1 MDQIRDNKKRARKSS
16 SSSAKLPVR
25 RQSSEED
32 QAGPSFR
39 LPRGFENLFKRV
51 TAVNEPEKPVPK
63 KRRERVSSSERMDV
77 GPSARL
83 ESRMEALARKRAE
96 DEQKEVE
103 KRQRMEALE
112 VEKAEKRAQAK
123 LRARAKERADRE
135 GIDIEE
141 ALRLNMEESAERK
154 RKAQETIERRR
165 MYRARRRAPV
175 ADEGAMQVDQPQ
187 EAGPSSRRRRSAPTE
202 VDAEMRG
209 VSRAELRKEA
219 IARQRAE
226 AEAVAEAKREAEK
239 QRRENKQFV
248 KEEMDPLT
256 ALLSRTTLMGG
267 KKKGSRA
274 RKEKK

>member
-1 MDQIRDNKKRARKSS
+1 MDQIRDNKKRVRKSS

-25 RQSSEED
+25 SQSSEEE
-32 QAGPSFR
+32 AGPSFR
-39 LPRGFENLFKRV
+39 LPRGFENLFSRV
-51 TAVNEPEKPVPK
+51 TALSDQTRPAP
-63 KRRERVSSSERMDV
+63 KRRARVPSSERMDV

-83 ESRMEALARKRAE
+83 EARMEALARKRAE
-96 DEQKEVE
+96 EEQKEVE

-123 LRARAKERADRE
+123 LRARAKERAERE
-135 GIDIEE
+135 GISIED
-141 ALRLNMEESAERK
+141 AMRLNAEESAERK

-175 ADEGAMQVDQPQ
+175 EEGAMQVDQPEQ
-187 EAGPSSRRRRSAPTE
+187 AGPSSRRRRSAAPPPE
-202 VDAEMRG
+202 DAEMRAP
-209 VSRAELRKEA
+209 SRAELRKEA

-239 QRRENKQFV
+239 QRRETKQFV

>member
-1 MDQIRDNKKRARKSS
+1 MDQIRDNKKRVRKSS

-25 RQSSEED
+25 SQSSEGE
-32 QAGPSFR
+32 AGPSFR
-39 LPRGFENLFKRV
+39 LPRGFENLFSRV
-51 TAVNEPEKPVPK
+51 TALSDQVKPAP
-63 KRRERVSSSERMDV
+63 KRRARVPSSERMDV

-83 ESRMEALARKRAE
+83 ESRMEALAKKRAE
-96 DEQKEVE
+96 EEQKEAE

-123 LRARAKERADRE
+123 LRARAKERAERE
-135 GIDIEE
+135 GISIED
-141 ALRLNMEESAERK
+141 AMRLNAEESAERK

-175 ADEGAMQVDQPQ
+175 VEEGAMQVDQPEQ
-187 EAGPSSRRRRSAPTE
+187 AGPSSRRRRSAAPAPE
-202 VDAEMRG
+202 DAEMRAP
-209 VSRAELRKEA
+209 SRAEIRKEA

-239 QRRENKQFV
+239 QRRETKQFV

-256 ALLSRTTLMGG
+256 ALFSRTTLMGG